1 MAYIYQI
8 TFDIE
13 PDQMSQLQIGE
24 ALERVLGYLKTLLPN
39 QHGHITSRAM
49 FSLGD
54 PAKTHMVF
62 ESVWLTWGYLEAHR
76 KSALS
81 ENKVLEEFQ
90 PHVSLENLQIHTF
103 EEVD

>member
-1 MAYIYQI
+1 
-8 TFDIE
+8 
-13 PDQMSQLQIGE
+13 
-24 ALERVLGYLKTLLPN
+24 
-39 QHGHITSRAM
+39 
-49 FSLGD
+49 
-54 PAKTHMVF
+54 MVF
-62 ESVWLTWGYLEAHR
+62 ESVWETWGYLEAHR